1 MIGMNNKLLLG
12 KRIKELRKIKGF
24 TQEKLS
30 ELVGIDSKHLSRVE
44 CGINF
49 PSLDLLNNIANT
61 LEVEPSVLFQTNH
74 LKDRKT
80 LLSEIKAILNKQT
93 DEKIKL
99 FYRILQDIVD

>member
-1 MIGMNNKLLLG
+1 MNNKLLLG

>member
-1 MIGMNNKLLLG
+1 MSMNNKLLLG

>member
-1 MIGMNNKLLLG
+1 MNNKLLLV